1 MKKTLSLLCLSMAIA
16 TSFAQLKVD
25 SLGRTAIGYLGT
37 PQSQLSIGNSGN
49 SNYVMSLYNNNKNG
63 LYIDSYNGYTGLY
76 VGMRNSS
83 NPAVSNTGI
92 LIQPT
97 GGTTTG
103 TTYGIKA
110 YSGVSNHSSFGVAG
124 HVFTLA
130 GLPNTGAGI
139 YGSSTYSSS
148 VSHSGLYAGYFNGD
162 VRVTGTI
169 YGTLLSPSSTHQ
181 STSEQGNEVSV
192 FAITN
197 DDESVTNKLQQVQL
211 LQMIDNNIENTVLT
225 SASDLSLSA
234 ETFNFEN
241 IAEHINA
248 NQDIPTIQTQLSSV
262 RYGLAA
268 DQLKEVYPEL
278 VYEDAD
284 GNVSINYIE
293 MIPLLVQSINELNA
307 KIEELENGNND
318 DDLVLMSRAR
328 GEATDID
335 EVDETEVLSLAQ
347 NKPNPFS
354 ENTTI
359 EVAVP
364 ENISTAAI
372 FIYDM
377 SGKQEKQISIS
388 ERGKVAVSVTS
399 EGLTPGMYLYSL
411 IADGKVVSTK
421 KMILTK

>member
-1 MKKTLSLLCLSMAIA
+1 MAIA

-63 LYIDSYNGYTGLY
+63 LYIDSHNGYTGLY
-76 VGMRNSS
+76 VGMGNSQ

-103 TTYGIKA
+103 SAYGINA
-110 YSGVSNHSSFGVAG
+110 LSGVSSNSTFGVAG

-130 GLPNTGAGI
+130 GKPRFGAGI
-139 YGSSTYSSS
+139 YGSSTYTTTTL
-148 VSHSGLYAGYFNGD
+148 HSGIFAGYFYGD
-162 VRVTGTI
+162 VRVTGSI
-169 YGTLLSPSSTHQ
+169 YGTLLSPSPSAQ
-181 STSEQGNEVSV
+181 SLNRSGNEVTIM
-192 FAITN
+192 AIE
-197 DDESVTNKLQQVQL
+197 DESESVTTKLQQVQL
-211 LQMIDNNIENTVLT
+211 LQILNPTYINSPQKTVASINLNTDSISSEELNLYISENKDVP
-225 SASDLSLSA
+225 A
-234 ETFNFEN
+234 
-241 IAEHINA
+241 
-248 NQDIPTIQTQLSSV
+248 IQTQMSSV

-293 MIPLLVQSINELNA
+293 MIPLLVQSINELSA

-318 DDLVLMSRAR
+318 DDFVLMSRAR
-328 GEATDID
+328 GDATDIN
-335 EVDETEVLSLAQ
+335 EVDETEVLSLSQ
-347 NKPNPFS
+347 NRPNPFS
-354 ENTTI
+354 ESTTI
-359 EVAVP
+359 EVTVP
-364 ENISTAAI
+364 ESTRTAAI

-388 ERGKVAVSVTS
+388 ERGKVSVSVTS

-411 IADGKVVSTK
+411 IADGKVVSTR

>member
-1 MKKTLSLLCLSMAIA
+1 M
-16 TSFAQLKVD
+16 
-25 SLGRTAIGYLGT
+25 
-37 PQSQLSIGNSGN
+37 
-49 SNYVMSLYNNNKNG
+49 
-63 LYIDSYNGYTGLY
+63 YIDSHNGYTGLY
-76 VGMRNSS
+76 VGMGNSQ

-103 TTYGIKA
+103 SAYGINA
-110 YSGVSNHSSFGVAG
+110 LSGVSSNSTFGVAG
-124 HVFTLA
+124 HVFILA
-130 GLPNTGAGI
+130 GTPRFGAGI
-139 YGSSTYSSS
+139 YGSSTYTTTTL
-148 VSHSGLYAGYFNGD
+148 HSGIFAGYFYGD
-162 VRVTGTI
+162 VRVTGSI
-169 YGTLLSPSSTHQ
+169 YGTLLSPSPSAQ
-181 STSEQGNEVSV
+181 SLNRSGNEVTIM
-192 FAITN
+192 AIE
-197 DDESVTNKLQQVQL
+197 DESESVTTKLQQVQL
-211 LQMIDNNIENTVLT
+211 LQILNPTYINSPQKTVASINLNTDSISSEELNLYISENKDVP
-225 SASDLSLSA
+225 A
-234 ETFNFEN
+234 
-241 IAEHINA
+241 
-248 NQDIPTIQTQLSSV
+248 IQTQMSSV

-278 VYEDAD
+278 VYEDTD

-293 MIPLLVQSINELNA
+293 MIPLLVQSINELSA

-318 DDLVLMSRAR
+318 DDFVLMSKAR

-335 EVDETEVLSLAQ
+335 DIGETEVLSLAQ

-354 ENTTI
+354 ESTTI
-359 EVAVP
+359 EVTVP
-364 ENISTAAI
+364 ENTGTAAI

>member
-1 MKKTLSLLCLSMAIA
+1 MKKTLSLLCLSMVIA

-76 VGMRNSS
+76 VGMRNSP
-83 NPAVSNTGI
+83 NPAVSNIGI
-92 LIQPT
+92 SVQPLS
-97 GGTTTG
+97 GSTTG
-103 TTYGIKA
+103 SSYGINA
-110 YSGVSNHSSFGVAG
+110 SSGVSSYSSFGVAG
-124 HVFTLA
+124 HIFNLA
-130 GLPNTGAGI
+130 GVPRFGAGI
-139 YGSSTYSSS
+139 YGSSTYSTT
-148 VSHSGLYAGYFNGD
+148 VSHTGVYAGYFNGD

-169 YGTLLSPSSTHQ
+169 YGNLLVPSTTSVIGDNGSTILALCN
-181 STSEQGNEVSV
+181 TE
-192 FAITN
+192 
-197 DDESVTNKLQQVQL
+197 DESVTNKLQQVQL
-211 LQMIDNNIENTVLT
+211 LQIVNNESKNTNKTLSTQNIDF
-225 SASDLSLSA
+225 SSDS
-234 ETFNFEN
+234 
-241 IAEHINA
+241 INPEA
-248 NQDIPTIQTQLSSV
+248 LNAFIRENQDIPAIETQMASV

-328 GEATDID
+328 GEATGIDDI
-335 EVDETEVLSLAQ
+335 DETEVLSLAQ

-354 ENTTI
+354 ESTTI
-359 EVAVP
+359 EVTVP
-364 ENISTAAI
+364 ENTSTAAI

-377 SGKQEKQISIS
+377 SGKQEKQISIV
-388 ERGKVAVSVTS
+388 ERGKVAISVTS